1 MITTHFPTFDHL
13 LALLEIGL
21 WVDETSPIHGQCKRT
36 NLDTD
41 GVSAKKEGNTC
52 MLEVLIT
59 YIYILP
65 LHIQTYHQS
74 KVHVR
79 NNINRYSNSRDII
92 QNHQT

>member
-1 MITTHFPTFDHL
+1 MGHLYHGYVSHNQRVMITTHFPTFDHL

-52 MLEVLIT
+52 MLEVFFF
-59 YIYILP
+59 
-65 LHIQTYHQS
+65 
-74 KVHVR
+74 
-79 NNINRYSNSRDII
+79 
-92 QNHQT
+92 

>member
-1 MITTHFPTFDHL
+1 MHARSGFFNHTY
-13 LALLEIGL
+13 
-21 WVDETSPIHGQCKRT
+21 
-36 NLDTD
+36 
-41 GVSAKKEGNTC
+41 
-52 MLEVLIT
+52 LIT

-74 KVHVR
+74 SVHVR